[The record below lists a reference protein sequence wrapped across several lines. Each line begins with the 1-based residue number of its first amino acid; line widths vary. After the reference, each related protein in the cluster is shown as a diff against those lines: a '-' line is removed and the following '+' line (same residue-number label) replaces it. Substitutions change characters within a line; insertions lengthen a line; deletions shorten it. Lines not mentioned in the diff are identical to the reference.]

1 MGGAAASPTPRRGL
15 SLGWPG
21 SLGFLGRLRV
31 SFCQFLE
38 FGVQGKFRVG
48 LEFRALDFRSVPAA
62 SLDLSKVWKKRRC
75 TPMSVLLFGGFQD
88 FGVRERRVPQVW
100 DFPCSGN
107 VSKCGLRET

>member
-1 MGGAAASPTPRRGL
+1 M
-15 SLGWPG
+15 GWPG
-21 SLGFLGRLRV
+21 SLGFLGRLRD
-31 SFCQFLE
+31 SFCEFLE

-62 SLDLSKVWKKRRC
+62 SLDKKRRC
-75 TPMSVLLFGGFQD
+75 TPMSALLFGGFQD
-88 FGVRERRVPQVW
+88 FGVRELRVPQVW